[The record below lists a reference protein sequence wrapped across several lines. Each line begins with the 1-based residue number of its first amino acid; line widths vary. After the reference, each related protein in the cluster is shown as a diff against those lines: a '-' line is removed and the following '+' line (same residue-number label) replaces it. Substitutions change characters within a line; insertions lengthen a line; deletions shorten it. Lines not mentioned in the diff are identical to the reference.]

1 MKQTLLL
8 IVFILICVSATA
20 SVIIDFFGVP
30 TCQECF
36 EAEMMIDSLRYEVE
50 EEVILN
56 KYLLNESKNQ
66 ELKLKYTKVYNVPDS
81 EADLVPLIFKIGR
94 AHV

>member
-1 MKQTLLL
+1 MKRTLLL
-8 IVFILICVSATA
+8 VFFSLICLSATA

-36 EAEMMIDSLRYEVE
+36 EAEMMIDSLKYEVE

-56 KYLLNESKNQ
+56 KYLLTESKNQ
-66 ELKLKYTKVYNVPDS
+66 ELKLKYTRVYNVNDS
-81 EADLVPLIFKIGR
+81 EADLVRLFL
-94 AHV
+94 